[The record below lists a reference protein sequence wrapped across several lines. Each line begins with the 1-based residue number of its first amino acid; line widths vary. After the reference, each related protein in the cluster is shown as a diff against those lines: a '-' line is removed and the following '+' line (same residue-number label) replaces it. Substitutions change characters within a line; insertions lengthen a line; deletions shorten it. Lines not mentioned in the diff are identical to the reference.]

1 MVHGI
6 GSAATRSI
14 SINRDTLEQRRMFR
28 DVRPLSN
35 AHVHIHTR
43 AFLRDYR
50 FEAVYIIFSVHL
62 FILLLLSAKVRIYFF
77 FLLSLLCFSLIA
89 RVSDSHPETF

>member
-50 FEAVYIIFSVHL
+50 FEAVYIIFSRSSFYSLVAL
-62 FILLLLSAKVRIYFF
+62 CKGSNIFF
-77 FLLSLLCFSLIA
+77 FLLLMLFFNCKSIRFS
-89 RVSDSHPETF
+89 S

>member
-77 FLLSLLCFSLIA
+77 FLLLMLFFNCKSIRFS
-89 RVSDSHPETF
+89 S

>member
-77 FLLSLLCFSLIA
+77 FSSTYAFL
-89 RVSDSHPETF
+89 

>member
-6 GSAATRSI
+6 GSATTRSI

-50 FEAVYIIFSVHL
+50 FEAVYIIFSCIFL
-62 FILLLLSAKVRIYFF
+62 FSYCSLERFEYIFF
-77 FLLSLLCFSLIA
+77 SSTYAFL
-89 RVSDSHPETF
+89 

>member
-77 FLLSLLCFSLIA
+77 FFYLCFSLIA
-89 RVSDSHPETF
+89 RVSDSHPDTF